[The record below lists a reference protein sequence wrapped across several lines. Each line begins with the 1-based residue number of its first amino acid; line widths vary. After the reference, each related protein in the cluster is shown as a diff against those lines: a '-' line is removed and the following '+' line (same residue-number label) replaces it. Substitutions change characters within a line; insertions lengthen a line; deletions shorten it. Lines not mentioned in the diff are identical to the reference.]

1 MSAGRWTDDAGA
13 LHRVQ
18 VVPVRRDADK
28 TAVLLHP
35 QRTATANAVTGQKHH
50 LGRVRAGGCVL
61 LDRQPQPLGALAG
74 RLVQLQLLRTGVRVP
89 AGTHIVGIAQY
100 IGAVARAH
108 QGFGISGRLTL
119 VQGLAT
125 GCVGT
130 LTTARAKRGNRLVH
144 AAIVGQRGSGIQQAQ
159 QAICHASGQQPLGYA
174 LAMTDSHPRRHR
186 WKAAA
191 LLLAGLAITTVVLT
205 RCRGPQLEVVR
216 LAPMP
221 LEQRVVASGRV
232 SAVSRV
238 QVGSEVAGVV
248 LERRVNEGD
257 RVEPGQILLVLRADD
272 LAANLAEARASLATL
287 EQSRR
292 PQAQASLRQA
302 QAQLAQAEREYQRR
316 QTLDQQQLVAR
327 ESVEQARQAVL
338 SARANRD
345 QAASAWQALAAGGA
359 EAAQYSAR
367 VAAAQAALDKTQVR
381 ATQAGTVLTRAVEP
395 GDTVQPGSVL
405 LELASDGPTELRV
418 PVDEK
423 NLGVL
428 AVGQHAQAVA
438 DAWPDRPFPAT
449 VSWIA
454 PSVDSSRGSVEVRLE
469 VDPVP
474 DFLRQDLTVS
484 VNILSAR
491 KDQALVVPNTAL
503 LGTANGGSQASV
515 WQVRDGRLLRTPV
528 SLGLR
533 GTSASE
539 VLGGL
544 TAGDRVVID
553 ARSTLQQD
561 QRVRARDVPTAA
573 GDLPAQAD

>member
-1 MSAGRWTDDAGA
+1 MER
-13 LHRVQ
+13 
-18 VVPVRRDADK
+18 
-28 TAVLLHP
+28 
-35 QRTATANAVTGQKHH
+35 
-50 LGRVRAGGCVL
+50 
-61 LDRQPQPLGALAG
+61 
-74 RLVQLQLLRTGVRVP
+74 
-89 AGTHIVGIAQY
+89 
-100 IGAVARAH
+100 
-108 QGFGISGRLTL
+108 GFR
-119 VQGLAT
+119 
-125 GCVGT
+125 
-130 LTTARAKRGNRLVH
+130 
-144 AAIVGQRGSGIQQAQ
+144 
-159 QAICHASGQQPLGYA
+159 YA
-174 LAMTDSHPRRHR
+174 WPMTDSRPRLRR

-191 LLLAGLAITTVVLT
+191 LLLAGLAAATVLLG
-205 RCRGPQLEVVR
+205 RCRGPQLDVTR
-216 LAPMP
+216 INTQA

-272 LAANLAEARASLATL
+272 LSANLAEARASLAAL

-292 PQAQASLRQA
+292 PQAQASLREA

-316 QTLDQQQLVAR
+316 QALGQQQLVAR
-327 ESVEQARQAVL
+327 ESVEQARQAMV
-338 SARANRD
+338 SAQASRD
-345 QAASAWQALAAGGA
+345 QARSAWQALDNGGA
-359 EAAQYSAR
+359 EAAQQAAR
-367 VAAAQAALDKTQVR
+367 VAAAQAALDKTTVR
-381 ATQAGTVLTRAVEP
+381 ATVAGTVLTRAVEP

-515 WQVRDGRLLRTPV
+515 WQVRDGRLHRTPV

-544 TAGDRVVID
+544 AAGDRVVID
-553 ARSTLQQD
+553 ARATLQQD

>member
-1 MSAGRWTDDAGA
+1 MER
-13 LHRVQ
+13 
-18 VVPVRRDADK
+18 
-28 TAVLLHP
+28 
-35 QRTATANAVTGQKHH
+35 
-50 LGRVRAGGCVL
+50 
-61 LDRQPQPLGALAG
+61 
-74 RLVQLQLLRTGVRVP
+74 
-89 AGTHIVGIAQY
+89 
-100 IGAVARAH
+100 
-108 QGFGISGRLTL
+108 GFR
-119 VQGLAT
+119 
-125 GCVGT
+125 
-130 LTTARAKRGNRLVH
+130 
-144 AAIVGQRGSGIQQAQ
+144 
-159 QAICHASGQQPLGYA
+159 YA
-174 LAMTDSHPRRHR
+174 WPMTDSRPRLRR

-191 LLLAGLAITTVVLT
+191 LLLAGLAAATVLLG
-205 RCRGPQLEVVR
+205 RCRGPQLDVTR
-216 LAPMP
+216 INTQA

-257 RVEPGQILLVLRADD
+257 RVEPGQVLLVLRADD
-272 LAANLAEARASLATL
+272 LAANLAEARASLAAL

-292 PQAQASLRQA
+292 PQAQASLREA

-316 QTLDQQQLVAR
+316 QALGQQQLVAR
-327 ESVEQARQAVL
+327 ESVEQARQAMV
-338 SARANRD
+338 SAQASRD
-345 QAASAWQALAAGGA
+345 QARSAWQALDNGGA
-359 EAAQYSAR
+359 EAAQQAAL
-367 VAAAQAALDKTQVR
+367 VAAAQAAMDKTTVR
-381 ATQAGTVLTRAVEP
+381 ATVAGTVLTRAVEP

-515 WQVRDGRLLRTPV
+515 WQVRDGRLHRTPV
-528 SLGLR
+528 SLGLH

-544 TAGDRVVID
+544 AAGDRVVID
-553 ARSTLQQD
+553 ARATLQQD